1 MKKAAKKSA
10 PAKTKAAAKL
20 KQKAAAKPAKKA
32 KAAPKKA
39 KSVAKNVPAKVKSA
53 VKKTT
58 AVKAKPPVK
67 SKPVVKL
74 KPAARPTVIAPP
86 SVPVAPPSPP
96 SPPATPSPPAPTLP
110 SSGAGTRENPWV
122 LKTPPGG
129 SEFQAFRDDA
139 LNPPALVVRVGST
152 ELRYHLRCIT
162 DLHEMLK
169 AYGDWML
176 LGAAD
181 EQKPV
186 VEGTVESWARSP
198 ANPVG
203 GWYGLKSGLRGRFGV
218 YVPPVMEVLGLAEVE
233 HFARDNRMR
242 AK

>member
-10 PAKTKAAAKL
+10 PAKTKAAAKS
-20 KQKAAAKPAKKA
+20 KQKIVAKSAKKVK
-32 KAAPKKA
+32 KAAKKA
-39 KSVAKNVPAKVKSA
+39 KSVDKKIPAKLKSA
-53 VKKTT
+53 VKKT
-58 AVKAKPPVK
+58 APAKKKPVVKAKPAVIA
-67 SKPVVKL
+67 KPVAKP
-74 KPAARPTVIAPP
+74 KPAARPSITAAPQA
-86 SVPVAPPSPP
+86 PVAPPP
-96 SPPATPSPPAPTLP
+96 PPAPTLP

-122 LKTPPGG
+122 LRTPAGG
-129 SEFQAFRDDA
+129 SQFQAFRDESVF
-139 LNPPALVVRVGST
+139 PPALVVRVGST
-152 ELRYHLRCIT
+152 ELRYHLQCLN
-162 DLHEMLK
+162 DLYQMLK

-181 EQKPV
+181 EQNPV
-186 VEGTVESWARSP
+186 VEGTVEAWARSP

-233 HFARDNRMR
+233 HFPRDNRMR